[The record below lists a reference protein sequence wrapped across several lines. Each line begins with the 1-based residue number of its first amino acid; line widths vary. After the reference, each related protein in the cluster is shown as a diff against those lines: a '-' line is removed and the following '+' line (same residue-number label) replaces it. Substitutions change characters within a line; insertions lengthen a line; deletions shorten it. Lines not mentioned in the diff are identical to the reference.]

1 MPAAISSLL
10 IPSREAEKA
19 RTWRK
24 RLPRPSAGLPSR
36 GAAAAPAGRTLL
48 DDTAIARAL
57 TRIAHEILERNEDV
71 SQLYLV
77 AIPNGGVPLA
87 RRLAGSLR
95 QIADVDVPVGVLD
108 TTLYRDDLKMTG
120 ERPLLRRTEMP
131 SAVDE
136 RVVVLVDDVVK
147 TGRTIRAAMDALMDF
162 GRPRMV
168 QVVGLVDRG
177 HRELPIKL
185 DYVGKNVPTS
195 PRETVCLRGRDGG
208 PRGSPRGGAAAR
220 GSTGGG
226 MIGRDLLG
234 IEDLERSEI
243 ERILQTAIHM
253 REVGER
259 EVKKVPTLRGR
270 TIVNLFFESST
281 RTRASFEIA
290 GKRLSA
296 DVVNFSPSS
305 SSMKKAES
313 ILDTAR
319 TLDAMDPD
327 AVIVRHEVAGVP
339 KAIADVLDAP
349 VINAGD
355 GAHEHPTQALLDL
368 FTVQQEKGRIDGLT
382 VTIVG
387 DILHSRVARSNI
399 YGFLKMGAEVR
410 VAAPPPMIPPAIEE
424 LGVKAYTSLREAL
437 DGADVVMALR
447 IQNERLAGS
456 YFPSVREY
464 AATFGLDR
472 SKLHYAKEDAIV
484 MHPGP
489 VNRGVE
495 LSHDLADHRPSVI
508 LDQVRNG
515 VAIRMAVLYLFA
527 GRKREHG
534 QTRRTS

>member
-1 MPAAISSLL
+1 
-10 IPSREAEKA
+10 
-19 RTWRK
+19 
-24 RLPRPSAGLPSR
+24 
-36 GAAAAPAGRTLL
+36 
-48 DDTAIARAL
+48 
-57 TRIAHEILERNEDV
+57 
-71 SQLYLV
+71 
-77 AIPNGGVPLA
+77 
-87 RRLAGSLR
+87 
-95 QIADVDVPVGVLD
+95 
-108 TTLYRDDLKMTG
+108 
-120 ERPLLRRTEMP
+120 
-131 SAVDE
+131 
-136 RVVVLVDDVVK
+136 
-147 TGRTIRAAMDALMDF
+147 
-162 GRPRMV
+162 
-168 QVVGLVDRG
+168 
-177 HRELPIKL
+177 
-185 DYVGKNVPTS
+185 
-195 PRETVCLRGRDGG
+195 
-208 PRGSPRGGAAAR
+208 
-220 GSTGGG
+220 

-243 ERILQTAIHM
+243 ERILETAAHM

-270 TIVNLFFESST
+270 TIVNLFFEAST

-296 DVVNFSPSS
+296 DVINFTPGASS
-305 SSMKKAES
+305 LKKAES

-339 KAIADVLDAP
+339 KCIADVLAAP

-399 YGFLKMGAEVR
+399 YGFLELGAEVR
-410 VAAPPPMIPPAIEE
+410 VAAPPPMIPPGIET
-424 LGVKAYTSLREAL
+424 LGVKSFTSLREAL

-464 AATFGLDR
+464 AATFGIDR
-472 SKLHYAKEDAIV
+472 SKLHFAKDDAIV

-495 LSHDLADHRPSVI
+495 LAHDLADHRPSVI

-527 GRKREHG
+527 GRKREPG
-534 QTRRTS
+534 AARRGA